1 MVILFNHMDR
11 RGVSPC
17 YNKSFKGFTLAEVLI
32 TLGIIGVVAA
42 MTLPTLISNYQKRV
56 YENQL
61 KKAASVLSNGFKLM
75 MAHDGVTE
83 LKDTYAFSGMT
94 GTVTYLIGEP
104 TQSCTVGD
112 TRENINTDD
121 CRSLRKGFEDVFS
134 GVRFTSCDGRQMKY
148 LNGDNYHVRSTD
160 ITCIEF
166 ADGSVIFS
174 GVFNVSPSSSIL
186 PYQAQFWIDINGPK
200 NPNTIGRDIF
210 DFYVGKDGIARGR
223 GSNSDNENKSWRSD
237 NSDHNCVPFGRGL
250 GCAGRVLEEDAMNY

>member
-1 MVILFNHMDR
+1 MIAFKHID
-11 RGVSPC
+11 GGGTHHH

-56 YENQL
+56 YVNQL
-61 KKAASVLSNGFKLM
+61 KKASSVLSNGFKLM

-83 LKDTYAFSGMT
+83 LKDTYAFSGIT
-94 GTVTYLIGEP
+94 GTVTYLIGKP
-104 TQSCTVGD
+104 TKSCTVGN
-112 TRENINTDD
+112 TLENINTDD
-121 CRSLRKGFEDVFS
+121 CRSVREGFSDAFS
-134 GVRFTSCDGRQMKY
+134 AVRFTSCDGVQMKY
-148 LNGDNYHVRSTD
+148 LNGDNYHVRSADT
-160 ITCIEF
+160 TCIEF

-210 DFYVGKDGIARGR
+210 DFYVGADGIAIGR

-237 NSDHNCVPFGRGL
+237 NIDHNCVIYGRGL